1 VCCGG
6 KSHQPSD
13 FDLTTNCEYLHRS
26 LKINEKSTAARI
38 VQLSQ
43 DFTDCYDLSK
53 FMWMS
58 QICEVKELKGF
69 IGDLT
74 GIKMRTKTIRDKM
87 KK

>member
-1 VCCGG
+1 ME
-6 KSHQPSD
+6 S
-13 FDLTTNCEYLHRS
+13 
-26 LKINEKSTAARI
+26 ARI

-43 DFTDCYDLSK
+43 DSTDCYGLSK

-69 IGDLT
+69 IGDMTL
-74 GIKMRTKTIRDKM
+74 IKMRTKTIRDEM